1 MAFVMIPDKDFTPLL
16 IASKVQSEIAETL
29 RSKTNAIEMII
40 SAFVD
45 VREKN
50 VRYIFV
56 PKDIL

>member
-1 MAFVMIPDKDFTPLL
+1 MNQFTPLL